1 MTVSDPRPLVAVIGA
16 GQVGATTAHAIA
28 RRNLADVA
36 LLDVVEGL
44 AAGKALDLTEAAPL
58 EGWDVAV
65 HGSTDYATIR
75 GAALVVITAGLARKP
90 GMSREDLLAAN
101 AAIIRPIVGQVKTHA
116 PQAILII
123 VTNPLDVMAQL
134 AYRVSGFPRQRVLGM
149 AGVLDSARFRAFIAE
164 TLRVS
169 PREVQAMVLGGHGD
183 QMVPLPR
190 YTTVAGVPL
199 PELTDAATIERLAK
213 RTRDGGAEIVA
224 LLKQGSA
231 FYAPAASVTEMV
243 VAILLDEHRVLPCAC
258 YLDGE
263 YGLKDVF
270 CGVPARLGRT
280 GIEAIIALRLNDE
293 ERAALHASAA
303 TVRAAVTTLEAPAT
317 PPLQPR

>member
-1 MTVSDPRPLVAVIGA
+1 MIAVIGA

-36 LLDVVEGL
+36 MVDIVEGL
-44 AAGKALDLTEAAPL
+44 ATGKALDLMEAAPL
-58 EGWDVAV
+58 EGWDVSV
-65 HGSTDYATIR
+65 RGSTDYAIIR

-101 AAIIRPIVGQVKTHA
+101 AGIVRPIIEQVVRHA
-116 PQAILII
+116 PQAILIV
-123 VTNPLDVMAQL
+123 VTNPLDIMAQL
-134 AYRVSGFPRQRVLGM
+134 AYRVSRFDRHRVIGM
-149 AGVLDSARFRAFIAE
+149 AGVLDSARFRWFIAE
-164 TLRVS
+164 ALGVS
-169 PREVQAMVLGGHGD
+169 PREVQALVLGGHGD

-231 FYAPAASVTEMV
+231 FYAPAASVAEMAA
-243 VAILLDEHRVLPCAC
+243 AIVLDEHRVLPCAC
-258 YLDGE
+258 YLQGE
-263 YGLKDVF
+263 YGLQDVF
-270 CGVPARLGRT
+270 CGVPARLGRG
-280 GIEAIIALRLNDE
+280 GIEEIVIVRLTDE

-303 TVRAAVTTLEAPAT
+303 TVRSGVATLDALANKQPAST
-317 PPLQPR
+317 R